1 MADKAGF
8 AILPSETLV
17 NISSAADAIIS
28 YAEKNN
34 IDLIIMGT
42 KGRTGLKK
50 FLLGSVAS
58 GVISHAK
65 CPVLVVR

>member
-1 MADKAGF
+1 
-8 AILPSETLV
+8 
-17 NISSAADAIIS
+17 
-28 YAEKNN
+28 
-34 IDLIIMGT
+34 LIIMGT

-50 FLLGSVAS
+50 IVLGSVAS

>member
-1 MADKAGF
+1 MLVDSAET
-8 AILPSETLV
+8 ILDV
-17 NISSAADAIIS
+17 SSVADAIITYS
-28 YAEKNN
+28 ERNN
-34 IDLIIMGT
+34 VDLIVIGT

-58 GVISHAK
+58 GVISHAN